1 MTIVLHYEED
11 NLLNEVSGCRLW
23 HRTFDLKD
31 YPEQP
36 TIIVLKPEKRF
47 EIKDLHPSTEYI
59 CKVSLITS
67 TGNLGD
73 WEAKWVTPA
82 LRECSDATLPKHE
95 KEESMVIA
103 QNHSQ
108 AESTNSSDI
117 KLASEEHPAKIRLL
131 DGINKK
137 KKGKE
142 SNLLPSLMITSSV
155 SPLTPCKS
163 DIMRKVP
170 SPGWAKQLEES
181 DYEYSVRVVKW
192 LEIEGHLDEDFRVK
206 FLTWFSLKA
215 TKQER
220 RVVTVFVDTFI
231 DDPPS
236 LAGQLTHTFLDKICC
251 EQKPSSRHGFCTC
264 LQQ

>member
-1 MTIVLHYEED
+1 M
-11 NLLNEVSGCRLW
+11 
-23 HRTFDLKD
+23 KD

-36 TIIVLKPEKRF
+36 TVIVFKPEKRF
-47 EIKDLHPSTEYI
+47 KIMDLHPSTEYSF
-59 CKVSLITS
+59 KVSLIS
-67 TGNLGD
+67 SRGILGD

-82 LRECSDATLPKHE
+82 LLESSDATLSKHE
-95 KEESMVIA
+95 KEEHMVFA
-103 QNHSQ
+103 QNLSQ

-117 KLASEEHPAKIRLL
+117 KLASKDHPAKLRSL

-137 KKGKE
+137 KKSKG
-142 SNLLPSLMITSSV
+142 SCLLPSLMMTSSV

-163 DIMRKVP
+163 DTVWKVP
-170 SPGWAKQLEES
+170 SPGCAKRSEES

-192 LEIEGHLDEDFRVK
+192 LEIEGHIEEDFRVK

-220 RVVTVFVDTFI
+220 RVVGVFVDTFI

-236 LAGQLTHTFLDKICC
+236 LAGQLIHTFLDKICC
-251 EQKPSSRHGFCTC
+251 EQKPSPQHGLCTC
-264 LQQ
+264 LLQ